1 LAKIFLTLGWCI
13 CVSAF
18 SVVRSNAQTYPNYY
32 QFFSNPYFYNPS
44 FAGSNDF
51 TELNLIYRKQWS
63 GLEDAPELNAFSIQ
77 HPTEKNISLGFNFYT
92 EKSVVLRS
100 SAGFLT
106 FAYKVRFTE
115 ESYLKFGISGGL
127 GVSNLDLDAIAN
139 SGTDIS
145 TDPALAN
152 AIGTTYAIK
161 GNFGVH
167 YRFKNFTLGFS
178 LPNLFRSNEN
188 DSVAVNDVKFSQ
200 LDDQIYTLGYKA
212 PIGTQFSIEPY
223 VLYRRITDIQDQKE
237 ASLLVHYKDV
247 FWIGGGYRIDY
258 GPVMTGGIHIKDML
272 RIGYSYEIA
281 TSQDALSSYG
291 SHEVQLRLRL
301 GKHRPSKATTKVK
314 STPVREEQQEEEEAL
329 APVQDEIP
337 SVKEEPVEAVASP
350 SEEEQKVEI
359 VPDEEPANAEKVA
372 PVQTIPKKLTEVG
385 QMAPGI
391 YVVVGAFKSHENA
404 SKYNNDVVKLGYPSK
419 IGLGKKGLYYV
430 YVYSSIYL
438 ESSRKMRD
446 QIREIRDLDFR
457 KAWILEVE

>member
-1 LAKIFLTLGWCI
+1 
-13 CVSAF
+13 
-18 SVVRSNAQTYPNYY
+18 VRSNAQTYPNYY

-51 TELNLIYRKQWS
+51 TELDLIYRKQWS

-106 FAYKVRFTE
+106 FAYKVRFTPD
-115 ESYLKFGISGGL
+115 SYLKFGISGGL
-127 GVSNLDLDAIAN
+127 GVSNLDLEAIAN

-152 AIGTTYAIK
+152 AIGTTYALK

-178 LPNLFRSNEN
+178 LPSLFNSNEN

-223 VLYRRITDIQDQKE
+223 VLYRKITDFQDQKE

-301 GKHRPSKATTKVK
+301 GKHRPSKTTTKVK
-314 STPVREEQQEEEEAL
+314 STPVPETPEEEEEVQAEGEPAL
-329 APVQDEIP
+329 EKD
-337 SVKEEPVEAVASP
+337 EPVEAVVKP
-350 SEEEQKVEI
+350 SEEKEKQVE
-359 VPDEEPANAEKVA
+359 DLLADEPAKAEKVTPA
-372 PVQTIPKKLTEVG
+372 QVAPKKPTEAG
-385 QMAPGI
+385 QLAPGI

-404 SKYNNDVVKLGYPSK
+404 VIYNREVTKLGYPSK

-430 YVYSSIYL
+430 YVYSSIYM